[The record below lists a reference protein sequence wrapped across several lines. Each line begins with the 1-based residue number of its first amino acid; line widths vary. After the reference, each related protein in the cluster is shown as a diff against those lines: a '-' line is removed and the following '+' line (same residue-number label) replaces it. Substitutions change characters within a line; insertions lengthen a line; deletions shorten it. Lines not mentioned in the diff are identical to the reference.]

1 MLATSHFACNESIK
15 CIHFTFYVKIAIYF
29 SESHLQLLAADHSTS
44 LQLETPRTSRHALLD
59 CSEGQLQMR
68 KMEAI
73 KRCDFSG
80 ITPTVA
86 RSFRSVWHSL

>member
-1 MLATSHFACNESIK
+1 MLKLPTIFSSSACNCS
-15 CIHFTFYVKIAIYF
+15 
-29 SESHLQLLAADHSTS
+29 LLTHSTS
-44 LQLETPRTSRHALLD
+44 LQLETPRSPRHAQLD
-59 CSEGQLQMR
+59 CSEGQLQMP
-68 KMEAI
+68 KMEAF